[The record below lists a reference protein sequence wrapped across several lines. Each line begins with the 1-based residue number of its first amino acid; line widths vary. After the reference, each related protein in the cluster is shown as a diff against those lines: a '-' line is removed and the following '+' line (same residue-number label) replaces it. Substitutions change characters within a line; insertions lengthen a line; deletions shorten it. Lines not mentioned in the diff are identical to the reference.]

1 MKVKIATPKRKV
13 RLYPKLMTDGEGL
26 IILATSDSTG
36 TIIVTSYSDDIGH
49 WDDRDMTDLTDFE
62 GELTLSND

>member
-1 MKVKIATPKRKV
+1 MKVKITAPKRKV

-36 TIIVTSYSDDIGH
+36 TIIVGAFADIGH
-49 WDDRDMTDLTDFE
+49 WDNRDMTDLTDFD
-62 GELTLSND
+62 GELTLSNN